1 MNKNNEMFLHELWAR
16 SADRRAHMNA
26 VRRAEENGLPRPRI
40 PAGVRKKYTVT
51 RAQLSESV
59 PETYNKLEPKE
70 DKNGNVVLD
79 EHGDIVWKR
88 VKPRISHRGVDQSI
102 KDMHTVNC

>member
-1 MNKNNEMFLHELWAR
+1 MNNEMFLHELWAR

-26 VRRAEENGLPRPRI
+26 VRHAEEQGLPRPRI

-51 RAQLSESV
+51 KAALSESV

-70 DKNGNVVLD
+70 DKDGNVVHD
-79 EHGDIVWKR
+79 KHGDIVWKR
-88 VKPRISHRGVDQSI
+88 VKPRISNNGVISDI
-102 KDMHTVNC
+102 KKMHTVNC